1 MHFFIAIKARAPTI
15 LVVPCESS
23 HTSCRLMWELPYF
36 WTSKGRSAA
45 HFGYPAAT
53 RFKKIQKPLDEQNSY
68 SRRILGMLKVPRY
81 IPRCHATIQKSP
93 RYNFGLP
100 SGGAGTPKTVPRY
113 NPNSPTLQFSAP
125 RGHPKI
131 TKSNQSASP
140 NHFFKTSENDWKK
153 KKHHKFKDLP
163 EPSERSWRL
172 HKTSICTCRPC
183 PKMASKWHPE
193 TSLFATFGIKH
204 RWTCRKEMSQKNKHI
219 KEHSQKS

>member
-1 MHFFIAIKARAPTI
+1 MATCHPSFIFHSDQSKG
-15 LVVPCESS
+15 S
-23 HTSCRLMWELPYF
+23 HTFGRSVRELPHF
-36 WTSKGRSAA
+36 LPFNVRALILWTSKGRSAA

-131 TKSNQSASP
+131 TKSNKSASP
-140 NHFFKTSENDWKK
+140 NHVFQNFRKRLKT
-153 KKHHKFKDLP
+153 
-163 EPSERSWRL
+163 
-172 HKTSICTCRPC
+172 
-183 PKMASKWHPE
+183 
-193 TSLFATFGIKH
+193 
-204 RWTCRKEMSQKNKHI
+204 KNI
-219 KEHSQKS
+219 IN